1 VKEAAPVAR
10 PPTTVEAPAATPT
23 EPAPVRQ
30 STALAMPETL
40 APKGGPRDQTSDQD
54 KSSSERWPLGVVGPL
69 AWPTALEDVIGFT
82 LWPQRYGQRLH
93 VHGIVDVLAAM
104 FEPKSAMAAR
114 GKLARSEGSD
124 ASASTGCGG
133 TMSDWPADEI
143 ARSLS
148 LTEPQKSALDQLKSS
163 VGRAVATVKA
173 SCTDT
178 TSMSPVERLQ
188 AMEKVLWAVRDATV
202 LIRAPLAAFYDQL
215 TDAQKAQ
222 FVTATALPDPR
233 AGRDAAARMCGMSK
247 LDVPMRQAERTLHP
261 SGAQRASFENLQKKS
276 FEMGQ
281 FLLASCLQ
289 PIPSTPTARLDA
301 SSNRLTAVIF
311 ATSHISVA
319 LNDFYN
325 QLSPEQKTKFNSFG
339 Q

>member
-1 VKEAAPVAR
+1 
-10 PPTTVEAPAATPT
+10 
-23 EPAPVRQ
+23 
-30 STALAMPETL
+30 
-40 APKGGPRDQTSDQD
+40 
-54 KSSSERWPLGVVGPL
+54 
-69 AWPTALEDVIGFT
+69 
-82 LWPQRYGQRLH
+82 
-93 VHGIVDVLAAM
+93 
-104 FEPKSAMAAR
+104 
-114 GKLARSEGSD
+114 
-124 ASASTGCGG
+124 
-133 TMSDWPADEI
+133 
-143 ARSLS
+143 
-148 LTEPQKSALDQLKSS
+148 
-163 VGRAVATVKA
+163 
-173 SCTDT
+173 
-178 TSMSPVERLQ
+178 
-188 AMEKVLWAVRDATV
+188 V

-325 QLSPEQKTKFNSFG
+325 QLSPEQKTKFNSFV